1 MFWRHS
7 DVIKSRFLA
16 IFVIFRVLFIFKATY
31 SPLEFAM
38 RQNNIAY
45 VVGNLKTIMIEL
57 LHVTYILFFVIIM
70 RKMYGKWRIFDI

>member
-1 MFWRHS
+1 MFCRHF

-45 VVGNLKTIMIEL
+45 YCRKFKDDHDRAIGLIIKD
-57 LHVTYILFFVIIM
+57 ILAE
-70 RKMYGKWRIFDI
+70 